1 MSVDTEEMKVRGST
15 AAVIRR
21 GRAAQRLYEGF
32 TQQQVDDVV
41 AGVAWAI
48 AQPDRARELAEVSVR
63 ETGMG
68 KQRTSSL
75 RIVARQRVRSATLP
89 GRRPLGSSRT
99 TRRQGSPNT
108 PSPWALLRQSARLP
122 TRRPRRRTRR

>member
-1 MSVDTEEMKVRGST
+1 MSVDTEEMKVRGSI

-48 AQPDRARELAEVSVR
+48 AQPGLDPGTWTRGGITRLA
-63 ETGMG
+63 G
-68 KQRTSSL
+68 
-75 RIVARQRVRSATLP
+75 A
-89 GRRPLGSSRT
+89 
-99 TRRQGSPNT
+99 
-108 PSPWALLRQSARLP
+108 
-122 TRRPRRRTRR
+122 